1 MSART
6 CDEKIAKWCCGYSPK
21 QKIIGTRNW
30 FLPAI
35 GYLTI
40 YGHGRAP
47 STSPSVLLRLYRR
60 RANYWKRSTTARMHF
75 FFLRV
80 LKASAGRSP
89 KRRPAAAP
97 YFVLMRRRCRKS
109 PVAQPCSAISPM
121 KMDSRKICYGCGIR
135 LRAKHIVSSVC
146 GMPRASAGKKWRNNT
161 SPFIASW
168 EWPHEEFSPAHFIA
182 VAVENAARLPRT
194 ATWFPDSSHC
204 PHHRHRAESPGL
216 APDYR
221 GRLLFCR
228 QQQRC
233 AGGVGP
239 SRLLR
244 AGREIASEQ
253 DLHADASPL
262 RWRART
268 RT

>member
-6 CDEKIAKWCCGYSPK
+6 CDEKIAKGCCGYSPK

-40 YGHGRAP
+40 YGHGRAL

-109 PVAQPCSAISPM
+109 PVAQPCCAISPM
-121 KMDSRKICYGCGIR
+121 KMDSRKICYGCAIR
-135 LRAKHIVSSVC
+135 RRAKNIVGPVC
-146 GMPRASAGKKWRNNT
+146 RMPRASAQEEWRNNI
-161 SPFIASW
+161 SRFIAGW
-168 EWPHEEFSPAHFIA
+168 EWPHEEFSPAHFAAIA
-182 VAVENAARLPRT
+182 VANAARVSG
-194 ATWFPDSSHC
+194 AAIWFSDSSHC
-204 PHHRHRAESPGL
+204 SHWSGLGFAFAFDHGREHQHWSFYRGKESQPAAFESSRDDRAREL
-216 APDYR
+216 DYR
-221 GRLLFCR
+221 VSARRFASFR
-228 QQQRC
+228 Q
-233 AGGVGP
+233 
-239 SRLLR
+239 
-244 AGREIASEQ
+244 
-253 DLHADASPL
+253 
-262 RWRART
+262 
-268 RT
+268 